1 MLLSRLRNLH
11 QRGSRKIGRGMGDSK
26 EALSSKNESSPLEPH
41 WVHFRA
47 DPRPRSSWPIHSKF
61 SSNFVDLLW
70 KGNIFSY
77 QSFACL
83 FYLCF
88 VVSCIFLKIDR
99 QMKWTNI
106 KLNEFGGGEDLGGVG
121 KKEKHDQNIL
131 YRKKFN
137 RFVYAITQIETIIC
151 ILKSEGERMLQCA
164 GRFQERG
171 NVGVHLRA
179 E

>member
-1 MLLSRLRNLH
+1 M
-11 QRGSRKIGRGMGDSK
+11 
-26 EALSSKNESSPLEPH
+26 
-41 WVHFRA
+41 
-47 DPRPRSSWPIHSKF
+47 
-61 SSNFVDLLW
+61 
-70 KGNIFSY
+70 
-77 QSFACL
+77 
-83 FYLCF
+83 
-88 VVSCIFLKIDR
+88 
-99 QMKWTNI
+99 
-106 KLNEFGGGEDLGGVG
+106 EDLGGVG

>member
-1 MLLSRLRNLH
+1 MTPKKHYLQKMNL
-11 QRGSRKIGRGMGDSK
+11 
-26 EALSSKNESSPLEPH
+26 PH
-41 WVHFRA
+41 WSLTRYTLGQTPGPEVVGQYTANSVVILLTCFGRA
-47 DPRPRSSWPIHSKF
+47 IF
-61 SSNFVDLLW
+61 
-70 KGNIFSY
+70 FSY

-88 VVSCIFLKIDR
+88 VVSCMFLKIDR
-99 QMKWTNI
+99 QTDKMNKH

-151 ILKSEGERMLQCA
+151 ILKSEEERMLQCV